1 MMTLQRII
9 DDTVAKGIWKDGCPV
24 HIKYMRLLDL
34 PYYDF
39 DGKMKT
45 GKMMVLGLIEDRVK
59 EIFDELF
66 RIKFPIEK
74 MNLINEYYGDDEKSM
89 ADNNT
94 SAFNCRMIMNTD
106 RYSNHSMGTAIDIN
120 PLQNPYITKAKDGS
134 IIVLPSAGEKYLD
147 RDHLHKGMVTSDVV
161 KIFAKCGFTWG
172 GDWQT
177 LKDYQ
182 HFELEKTLQQKLFD
196 NIN

>member
-1 MMTLQRII
+1 MKTLQRII
-9 DDTVAKGIWKDGCPV
+9 DDAIAKGIWKDGCPV
-24 HIKYMRLLDL
+24 HIKHMRLLDL

-39 DGKMKT
+39 YDQIKT

-59 EIFDELF
+59 EVFDELF

-74 MNLINEYYGDDEKSM
+74 MKLINEYYGDDEKSM

-120 PLQNPYITKAKDGS
+120 PVQNPYITKA
-134 IIVLPSAGEKYLD
+134 
-147 RDHLHKGMVTSDVV
+147 
-161 KIFAKCGFTWG
+161 
-172 GDWQT
+172 
-177 LKDYQ
+177 
-182 HFELEKTLQQKLFD
+182 
-196 NIN
+196 